1 MSEVF
6 LGLGSNLGDRA
17 GLLERAV
24 AALACLGGLTRS
36 RWYENPAV
44 GLPGAPA
51 FLNGVVRLETALAPD
66 ELLRQTREIE
76 RGLGRD
82 PLRRAGS
89 RTIDIDILLYGR
101 QVISRPGLE
110 IPHPRLHQRAFVLV
124 PLAELAPSLVHPVL
138 GRTVAEMLADVGS
151 TGMTKCF
158 GDSPRA
164 GTVPVP

>member
-24 AALACLGGLTRS
+24 AALESLGTLARS

-66 ELLRQTREIE
+66 ELLRQTRDIE

-89 RTIDIDILLYGR
+89 RTIDIDILLYDR

-124 PLAELAPSLVHPVL
+124 PLAELAADFVHPVL
-138 GRTVAEMLADVGS
+138 GRTVAEMLADVG
-151 TGMTKCF
+151 G
-158 GDSPRA
+158 A
-164 GTVPVP
+164 GVKVA

>member
-1 MSEVF
+1 MCEVF

-17 GLLERAV
+17 GFLDQAVTALES
-24 AALACLGGLTRS
+24 LGKVTRS
-36 RWYENPAV
+36 RWYETAAV
-44 GLPGAPA
+44 GMPGAPA
-51 FLNGVVRLETALAPD
+51 FLNGVVRLETELAPD

-89 RTIDIDILLYGR
+89 RPIDIDILLYGK

-138 GRTVAEMLADVGS
+138 GRTIAEMLADIGS
-151 TGMTKCF
+151 
-158 GDSPRA
+158 A
-164 GTVPVP
+164 GVKVA

>member
-1 MSEVF
+1 MSEAF

-17 GLLERAV
+17 DRLERAV
-24 AALACLGGLTRS
+24 AALGLLGDVARS

-51 FLNGVVRLETALAPD
+51 FLNGVVRLLTALAPD
-66 ELLRQTREIE
+66 ELLRQTRDIE

-82 PLRRAGS
+82 PLRRSGS
-89 RTIDIDILLYGR
+89 RTIDIDILLYDR

-124 PLAELAPSLVHPVL
+124 PLAELAPNLTHPVL
-138 GRTVAEMLADVGS
+138 GRTVVQMLADV
-151 TGMTKCF
+151 
-158 GDSPRA
+158 DSA
-164 GTVPVP
+164 GVKAA